1 MTKRISHV
9 SNLPEWFDLAKYE
22 IAGSLDAIGWY
33 EQLIIRRELIRVLF
47 RGTRIESIFPGYPAI
62 SKHEAKKLTT
72 LIHIVPILNISVEDI
87 QNIFSKHSALY
98 ELKTHNPQYSFGV
111 RQTTVY
117 EHYATERFIEKEKRN
132 YARNFFSQLYE
143 EDNKSEI
150 QFKNED
156 WIDEPIDAIVEDFR
170 YDINI
175 RVNTLLPDKI
185 LIEQFERLL
194 SNVRVAQMH
203 SELKGDNVRKPD
215 FSKWILYGVLPYLD
229 LKIWKLETGKKL
241 TKQEIAYAISPYGDR
256 GEDLF
261 RKTTE
266 ETAEILISVKYLETL
281 AAYAASEIAEQ
292 NNT

>member
-1 MTKRISHV
+1 MKKRISHV

-22 IAGSLDAIGWY
+22 TAESLDAIGWY
-33 EQLIIRRELIRVLF
+33 EQLIIRRELIRVLLM
-47 RGTRIESIFPGYPAI
+47 GTRIENIFSGNLAI
-62 SKHEAKKLTT
+62 PKHEAKKLTT
-72 LIHIVPILNISVEDI
+72 LIHTMPILNISVEDI
-87 QNIFSKHSALY
+87 QNIFSKNSMLY
-98 ELKTHNPQYSFGV
+98 ELKTHNPRYSFGV

-117 EHYATERFIEKEKRN
+117 EHYATERFIEKEKRIFT
-132 YARNFFSQLYE
+132 RNFFAQFYG
-143 EDNKSEI
+143 EDNKSEK
-150 QFKNED
+150 QLTYVD

-194 SNVRVAQMH
+194 SNVRVTQMH

-261 RKTTE
+261 RRTTE

-281 AAYAASEIAEQ
+281 AAYAASEIPER
-292 NNT
+292 NKT